1 MKNTVILSFF
11 MFEDLSPTISL
22 ITDEEQWEKDLE
34 AEIQDFE
41 VVDDTIDEQELDQLD
56 LK

>member
-1 MKNTVILSFF
+1 MISD
-11 MFEDLSPTISL
+11 ED
-22 ITDEEQWEKDLE
+22 QWEKDLE

>member
-1 MKNTVILSFF
+1 MILPFCF
-11 MFEDLSPTISL
+11 CFKTFLQQISL

>member
-1 MKNTVILSFF
+1 MIFPVYVSRAIS
-11 MFEDLSPTISL
+11 SIISL
-22 ITDEEQWEKDLE
+22 ISDEDQWEKDLE

>member
-1 MKNTVILSFF
+1 MKKTPVILPFKTFF
-11 MFEDLSPTISL
+11 SNNISL